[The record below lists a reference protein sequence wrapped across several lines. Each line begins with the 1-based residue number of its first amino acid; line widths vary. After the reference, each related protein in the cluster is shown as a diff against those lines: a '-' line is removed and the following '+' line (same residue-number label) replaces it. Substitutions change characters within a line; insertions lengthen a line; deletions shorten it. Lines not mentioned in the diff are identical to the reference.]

1 VVERAHQAAG
11 VHLAVVAEDDVVR
24 AAARADDVREQ
35 AAEDHVGA
43 GVARNEVG
51 AGRLVVGA
59 GGRDLGHPLLRIAPD
74 LAVVA
79 DDHRA
84 AGAGHDLV
92 RAGAADDGGARVDAV
107 AALDLVRGALARE
120 GGADDAEG
128 EQHLAVVADDDV
140 AAAARLDVVAAGA
153 AEDHVGARAAAD
165 LVLRAVGRVAAFDR
179 GYHDLAAEAQ
189 GAEHRAAVA
198 QDHVAPGAAD
208 DLVLA
213 RAADQDAAVG
223 ELGALAAKDV
233 VVAAFFGRGG
243 LDHAGEVGLAAVAED
258 DVAAEA
264 GSDRVALGTAHDH
277 VAAVAAGDGVD
288 AADGVERGLHEFG
301 FAVGQQAHFAVVA
314 DDDVVA
320 LGAGDGVVAAAAD
333 QDAARRAGGGA
344 EHAGLDLVIAG
355 VVAQAGAER
364 LRLVEEAVVAEDH
377 VAAQAGEDVVAAQ
390 AAEDH
395 VGAVTALDGV
405 DAAGLEL
412 VGQQLLERDV
422 EVEAGEVVG
431 APRRG
436 AQAQELDAV
445 ARDHVVA
452 ARAGERV
459 VTGAADQDAAHRP
472 ADARAGDPVVAARQ
486 QVGGADRHHV
496 VEARDLAGVAED
508 DVAAQADRDDVG
520 TLAAHDHVAAGTAA
534 DVVGAAAG
542 VVEGS
547 DRDQAVGGVAPHV
560 AAVADD
566 HVVAVAARDLVA
578 AGAAGDEVGGA
589 EVRRGA
595 EDVVRL
601 FAAVVEHHAAGVAED
616 D

>member
-1 VVERAHQAAG
+1 
-11 VHLAVVAEDDVVR
+11 
-24 AAARADDVREQ
+24 
-35 AAEDHVGA
+35 
-43 GVARNEVG
+43 
-51 AGRLVVGA
+51 
-59 GGRDLGHPLLRIAPD
+59 
-74 LAVVA
+74 
-79 DDHRA
+79 
-84 AGAGHDLV
+84 
-92 RAGAADDGGARVDAV
+92 
-107 AALDLVRGALARE
+107 
-120 GGADDAEG
+120 
-128 EQHLAVVADDDV
+128 
-140 AAAARLDVVAAGA
+140 
-153 AEDHVGARAAAD
+153 
-165 LVLRAVGRVAAFDR
+165 
-179 GYHDLAAEAQ
+179 
-189 GAEHRAAVA
+189 
-198 QDHVAPGAAD
+198 
-208 DLVLA
+208 
-213 RAADQDAAVG
+213 
-223 ELGALAAKDV
+223 
-233 VVAAFFGRGG
+233 
-243 LDHAGEVGLAAVAED
+243 
-258 DVAAEA
+258 
-264 GSDRVALGTAHDH
+264 
-277 VAAVAAGDGVD
+277 
-288 AADGVERGLHEFG
+288 
-301 FAVGQQAHFAVVA
+301 
-314 DDDVVA
+314 
-320 LGAGDGVVAAAAD
+320 
-333 QDAARRAGGGA
+333 

-508 DVAAQADRDDVG
+508 DVAA
-520 TLAAHDHVAAGTAA
+520 GTAA

-578 AGAAGDEVGGA
+578 ARAADDDVRAVAAGDEVGGA

-616 D
+616 DRAAEQRLDGVAADAADH